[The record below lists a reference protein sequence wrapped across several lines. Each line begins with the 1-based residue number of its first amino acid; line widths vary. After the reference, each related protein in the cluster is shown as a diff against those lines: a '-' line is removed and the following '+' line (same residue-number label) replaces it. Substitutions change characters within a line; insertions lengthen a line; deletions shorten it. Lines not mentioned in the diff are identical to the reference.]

1 MAQTVKQL
9 LDDVLSLPDETR
21 AYVAEVLLESLD
33 IGDDFPISDAW
44 RREID
49 KRCSEIDEGKV
60 TLVPGDEAMARLK
73 KRVS

>member
-1 MAQTVKQL
+1 MTQTVKKL

-33 IGDDFPISDAW
+33 IGDDFRISDAW

-49 KRCSEIDEGKV
+49 KRCREIDEGKV
-60 TLVPGDEAMARLK
+60 TLVPGEEAMTRLQECF
-73 KRVS
+73 S